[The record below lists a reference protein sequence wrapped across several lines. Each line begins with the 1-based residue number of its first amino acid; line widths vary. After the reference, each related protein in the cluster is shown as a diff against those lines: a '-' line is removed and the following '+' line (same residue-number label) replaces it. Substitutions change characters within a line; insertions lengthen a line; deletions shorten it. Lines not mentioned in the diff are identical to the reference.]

1 MSHHDQKIDTPSL
14 TRICSLLGIDPA
26 NVDAHT
32 ERLPFV
38 FEDVT
43 AGSENELQVAVI
55 GTRDDVDL
63 PLSIKQSSYYR
74 NIRRR
79 TARGDTSRK
88 IITDLEE
95 YLRDNPGNVWE
106 NSWVRFPRRHLSRE
120 ADTILENDLVRDKSD
135 PESPRR
141 LDYARFVFEQGGEP
155 WIRIPVSYLLK
166 LALADLIT
174 FRTLPAG
181 LHEAATRFLNHFLSD
196 NTSPETFS
204 LYVTPLSKP
213 FGNARAISRETGQR
227 FLLCQCLVAYANK
240 KFHLEALGQRVVVY
254 AAPHPPIRQKRLN
267 TCISDSFYRQ
277 IFMSPCLSGWNKG
290 EDKHA
295 YMGLCHRVLSRS
307 QMNTLPKLREAGI
320 ITRNLVVLPNASN
333 ISLANNGTHISL
345 GSSRL
350 TSLMKEGSRG
360 LTFADEKYVG
370 DLVIKIVEHMLPLF
384 VGTYSAAPY
393 RMDFKDFHPETVLG
407 FLPHELDFTHLRMIW
422 RRWKK
427 KASLRFFGQRIT
439 PFGPELLDNVISII
453 FRLQG
458 DHVPDFRL
466 IDYLACLMSTHT
478 CPGLDGNF
486 DNDIR
491 LKKDLA
497 ELGIFHPALST
508 YLLYKIRHHNQM
520 GFSGFEGRYYSL
532 FPSLN
537 KDMTEATAL
546 QTLITALAYKLVVSG
561 KITHAHIPDTPST
574 ESERRQ
580 IFFGSAIGIPTFYVR
595 KKTKNRFLLD
605 LIRTTKGLRT
615 SRRYKGYFRVYNA
628 AYRRSVLEMISTQ
641 GQDLVELMGLE
652 HSLKDLQT
660 RIDPRTTTSAAA
672 RLTDAVLDR
681 AGAKTPL
688 RVKAET
694 FNAAAEAYYRE
705 DLRITYVREGFHDL
719 HDDLK
724 KAPLPPSLIQATQ
737 NNHLHNASAFML
749 DMESKLCMDSITL
762 DELISTTMVLVHVI
776 ADHAKRTNRY
786 RKGYDAGINPP
797 IYLPTYRAGKDR
809 KAL

>member
-1 MSHHDQKIDTPSL
+1 MPHQDTTENIPSL
-14 TRICSLLGIDPA
+14 PKICSLLGITPTRGEIHA
-26 NVDAHT
+26 

-38 FEDVT
+38 FGDAT
-43 AGSENELQVAVI
+43 AGAENELQVAVI
-55 GTRDDVDL
+55 GNRHDVDL
-63 PLSIKQSSYYR
+63 PLSIKQSSYHR

-88 IITDLEE
+88 IITDLDE

-106 NSWVRFPRRHLSRE
+106 NSWVRFPRRYLSQE
-120 ADTILENDLVRDKSD
+120 ANTILENDLVRDKSE
-135 PESPRR
+135 PESPKR
-141 LDYARFVFEQGGEP
+141 LDYDRFVFEQDKEI

-166 LALADLIT
+166 LALADVIT
-174 FRTLPAG
+174 SRALSAR
-181 LHEAATRFLNHFLSD
+181 LHETATRFLDHFLSD

-204 LYVTPLSKP
+204 FYAPFLSEP
-213 FGNARAISRETGQR
+213 FGNAQAIARETGQR
-227 FLLCQCLVAYANK
+227 FLLCQCLVTYANK
-240 KFHLEALGQRVVVY
+240 KFNLEALGQRVVVY

-277 IFMSPCLSGWNKG
+277 IFMSPCLSGWDKG

-295 YMGLCHRVLSRS
+295 YMGLCHRVLSLS
-307 QMNTLPKLREAGI
+307 QMNTLPKLKESGI
-320 ITRNLVVLPNASN
+320 ITRNLIVLPNTSN

-345 GSSRL
+345 GSSIL
-350 TSLMKEGSRG
+350 TSLMKDGSRG
-360 LTFADEKYVG
+360 LTLADEKYVG

-393 RMDFKDFHPETVLG
+393 RMDFKDFHPETALG

-427 KASLRFFGQRIT
+427 KASLRFCGRRLT
-439 PFGPELLDNVISII
+439 PFGPELLDNGISTIL
-453 FRLQG
+453 RLQG
-458 DHVPDFRL
+458 DHIPDFRL

-478 CPGLDGNF
+478 CPGLDGNL
-486 DNDIR
+486 DNDVR

-497 ELGIFHPALST
+497 ELGVFHPALST
-508 YLLYKIRHHNQM
+508 YLLYKIRHHSQM

-537 KDMTEATAL
+537 KDMAEATAI
-546 QTLITALAYKLVVSG
+546 QALITALAYKLVLSG

-605 LIRTTKGLRT
+605 LIRTTRGLRT

-652 HSLKDLQT
+652 HNMKDLQT
-660 RIDPRTTTSAAA
+660 RIEPGTTTSAAA
-672 RLTDAVLDR
+672 RLTDAILDR
-681 AGAKTPL
+681 TGAKNPL
-688 RVKAET
+688 RVKADT
-694 FNAAAEAYYRE
+694 FNTASEAYYRE
-705 DLRITYVREGFHDL
+705 DLRIAYIREGFQDL
-719 HDDLK
+719 QKDLK
-724 KAPLPPSLIQATQ
+724 KAPLPPLLIHTTQ
-737 NNHLHNASAFML
+737 NNNLHNASAFMV
-749 DMESKLCMDSITL
+749 DMEHKLCTDTITL
-762 DELISTTMVLVHVI
+762 DELISTTIVLLHVI
-776 ADHAKRTNRY
+776 ADYTMRTNHY
-786 RKGYDAGINPP
+786 RNTCDAGIKPP
-797 IYLPTYRAGKDR
+797 VYLPTYRADKKR